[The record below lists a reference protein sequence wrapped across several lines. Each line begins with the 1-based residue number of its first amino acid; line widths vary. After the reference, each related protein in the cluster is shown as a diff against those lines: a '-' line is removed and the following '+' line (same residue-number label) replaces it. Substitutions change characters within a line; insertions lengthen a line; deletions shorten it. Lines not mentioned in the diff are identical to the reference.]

1 MINIKKGNHTLK
13 VSRDTYESMFKIMGY
28 TIVDEKEEANKK
40 ASSNKAKENTKKQND
55 NKELDD
61 LLNNTNNLSNEKE
74 NKIKNDSDEK
84 DNNLENI
91 IGMLSKENAKKK

>member
-61 LLNNTNNLSNEKE
+61 LLNNTDNLSNEEEKQS
-74 NKIKNDSDEK
+74 KINSDE
-84 DNNLENI
+84 NESNLENI
-91 IGMLSKENAKKK
+91 IGMLSKENTKKK